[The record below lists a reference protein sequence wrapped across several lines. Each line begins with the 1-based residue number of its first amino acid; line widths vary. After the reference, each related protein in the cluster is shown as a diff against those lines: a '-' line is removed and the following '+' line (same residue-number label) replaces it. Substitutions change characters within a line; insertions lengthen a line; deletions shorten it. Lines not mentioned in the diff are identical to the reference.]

1 MLIVT
6 AEQMKTIEAN
16 STEYALSMERLME
29 NAGSAAAI
37 AIRQITD
44 VEGRFVTIFCGRG
57 NNGGDGFVVAR
68 RLHEA
73 GANVA
78 VVLTDG
84 QPRTEQ
90 AQAMF
95 SILSGMEIAVVE
107 FEADPVYLAERL
119 AETDLLVDAI
129 YGTGFYGE
137 LDEKHRDICR
147 LMNGVGVQ
155 TVSLDIPTGVAADTG
170 AADGFAVCADVTIVF
185 DSDKPATVLP
195 GAAAWCGEVVVVDI
209 GIPPKAREG
218 IEPLYTVVDEEFV
231 FGILLPRRRETH
243 KGSYGRLLNIA
254 GCQRYMGAAMLSSL
268 AALRTGA
275 GYVTLASTKE
285 VCRTALPNLTEAV
298 MMPLR
303 QNADGSISYDS
314 IDTILQEAERSSAIL
329 LGNGLG
335 TGSDACHIVYDLIQT
350 VKCPLII
357 DADGINAVAKNID
370 IIRQAQAPVVFTPH
384 LMELSRLTTL
394 PPEQIRRDLLSIG
407 KRFAEGYGVTVV
419 LKDAYTNTIAAD
431 GQVYI
436 NTTGNAGLAKAG
448 SGDVLAGVI
457 GALAAQG
464 HEPAVAAACG
474 VWLHGMA
481 GDYAANE
488 FSQYGMLPRDV
499 IRMLPRV
506 FADHGR

>member
-1 MLIVT
+1 
-6 AEQMKTIEAN
+6 
-16 STEYALSMERLME
+16 
-29 NAGSAAAI
+29 
-37 AIRQITD
+37 
-44 VEGRFVTIFCGRG
+44 
-57 NNGGDGFVVAR
+57 
-68 RLHEA
+68 
-73 GANVA
+73 
-78 VVLTDG
+78 
-84 QPRTEQ
+84 
-90 AQAMF
+90 
-95 SILSGMEIAVVE
+95 
-107 FEADPVYLAERL
+107 
-119 AETDLLVDAI
+119 
-129 YGTGFYGE
+129 
-137 LDEKHRDICR
+137 
-147 LMNGVGVQ
+147 
-155 TVSLDIPTGVAADTG
+155 
-170 AADGFAVCADVTIVF
+170 
-185 DSDKPATVLP
+185 
-195 GAAAWCGEVVVVDI
+195 
-209 GIPPKAREG
+209 
-218 IEPLYTVVDEEFV
+218 
-231 FGILLPRRRETH
+231 
-243 KGSYGRLLNIA
+243 
-254 GCQRYMGAAMLSSL
+254 MLSSL

-448 SGDVLAGVI
+448 SGDVLAGMVLSLI
-457 GALAAQG
+457 GQGAA
-464 HEPAVAAACG
+464 PFDAAVCA
-474 VWLHGMA
+474 VWLHGRA
-481 GDYAANE
+481 GDLCAGELTEYAMIPPDLIE
-488 FSQYGMLPRDV
+488 RLPA
-499 IRMLPRV
+499 V
-506 FADHGR
+506 FKEL